1 MMTLLQTQ
9 LAAWEA
15 RSMEGGERK
24 EGKMETK
31 VASRQKAKRQTPRTH
46 QPLSLV
52 REREQRD
59 GHHCILLDLFR

>member
-46 QPLSLV
+46 QPLSLE
-52 REREQRD
+52 RERATRRTPWHPA
-59 GHHCILLDLFR
+59 GSV